1 MLAAISLV
9 LSLTLSCIAVA
20 VPAEIEKRGPA
31 QLITK
36 CTAPNTVALTFDD
49 GPFVYLNDVV
59 NTLKAADAKGTF
71 FFNGNN
77 WGCIYDDA
85 NVQRVKYAYDNGFQV
100 GSHTWAH
107 KDLTQ
112 LSADQVNSEMA
123 MTEQAIQRITGALPA
138 YTRPP
143 FGYVNPNVLNVAGSR
158 GQTLVNWDFDSGD
171 STGASVDQQ
180 KGRYDDVVNR
190 HPSTVLSLEH
200 EVFDSSVHQTLPY
213 AIQKLQGAGYKLV
226 TVSECL
232 GTESYLNIGSPTAKD
247 GSWHC

>member
-1 MLAAISLV
+1 MLVTGSLV
-9 LSLTLSCIAVA
+9 LSFVLSCLAVA
-20 VPAEIEKRGPA
+20 APVQIQKRAPA

-36 CTAPNTVALTFDD
+36 CTVPNTAALTFDD
-49 GPFVYLNDVV
+49 GPFLYLNYIVDAM
-59 NTLKAADAKGTF
+59 KAAGAKGTF

-85 NVQRVKYAYDNGFQV
+85 NVRRVLYAYANGFQV
-100 GSHTWAH
+100 ASHTWAH
-107 KDLTQ
+107 RDLTK
-112 LSADQVNSEMA
+112 LSQDQVNSEMA
-123 MTEQAIQRITGALPA
+123 MTEQAIQKITGAIPA

-143 FGYVNPNVLNVAGSR
+143 FGYYNDNVLNVAGNR

-171 STGASVDQQ
+171 STGASVNQE
-180 KGRYDDVVNR
+180 KGRYDDLITR
-190 HPSTVLSLEH
+190 HPSTVLSLAH
-200 EVFDSSVHQTLPY
+200 EIANASVHEALPY

-232 GTESYLNIGSPTAKD
+232 GTKSYLSIGWPAAKD